1 MKKLITF
8 DHPGTPELRQLPV
21 FSSVP
26 LLREERE
33 PVLFPI
39 IFPIKAFPAI
49 LFFGFLSQPGFQDS

>member
-39 IFPIKAFPAI
+39 KAFPAI